1 MYIWRVL
8 STFVWNLHIYKHKYT
23 CTHYM
28 HMPTT
33 FSLSL
38 LCPCSHMW
46 WLEVDINMSSSIAL
60 ITSLPYIFFEIGS
73 RCVVLTSLE
82 LAMYTR
88 LILTSQK
95 SVDLSWMLD
104 WKACTTMPGHITFFL
119 TGEQVLRVHLSQ
131 LPSAGVPDTW
141 CHTHLLHMCQGF
153 KLRSSWLHYSLF
165 SGISRPC
172 L

>member
-1 MYIWRVL
+1 
-8 STFVWNLHIYKHKYT
+8 
-23 CTHYM
+23 M
-28 HMPTT
+28 HTLYAYAYNIL
-33 FSLSL
+33 SLSL

-119 TGEQVLRVHLSQ
+119 TGEQVLRVYLSQ